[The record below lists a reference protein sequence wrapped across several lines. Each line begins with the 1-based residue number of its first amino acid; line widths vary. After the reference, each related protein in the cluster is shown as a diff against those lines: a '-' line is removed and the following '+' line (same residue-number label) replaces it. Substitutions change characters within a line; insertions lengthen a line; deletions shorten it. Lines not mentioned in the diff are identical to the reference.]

1 MLPRI
6 LILDDESS
14 ICVSLSLALQPNYDV
29 AWETDPRLG
38 LARLQGESFDLVLL
52 DMVIGEYDGLD
63 LLEQIRSLDP
73 WVAVIMMTAHGSI
86 RSSVSAMKRGAF
98 MYLTKPLDLEEL
110 QIHIQQALE
119 FRALNDSVAYLNERL
134 RAQSQAEQLVEQTYG
149 RLMETEQ
156 RSIGWEAD
164 REVNGAIG

>member
-86 RSSVSAMKRGAF
+86 SS
-98 MYLTKPLDLEEL
+98 
-110 QIHIQQALE
+110 
-119 FRALNDSVAYLNERL
+119 
-134 RAQSQAEQLVEQTYG
+134 
-149 RLMETEQ
+149 
-156 RSIGWEAD
+156 
-164 REVNGAIG
+164 

>member
-63 LLEQIRSLDP
+63 LLEQIRSLATLMVLGFYDKEIKRLQLSENIIFAAGGICAGIP
-73 WVAVIMMTAHGSI
+73 RGIGLSYVIIALLSDMPLQVNTRPVSFVLSCAVTLLFALLVNWMIGRKMREIDMLGALK
-86 RSSVSAMKRGAF
+86 SV
-98 MYLTKPLDLEEL
+98 E
-110 QIHIQQALE
+110 
-119 FRALNDSVAYLNERL
+119 
-134 RAQSQAEQLVEQTYG
+134 
-149 RLMETEQ
+149 
-156 RSIGWEAD
+156 
-164 REVNGAIG
+164 